1 MVTAKFRVYKFDRA
15 AKSHDLLSVN
25 TEWPDEYQVDV
36 QSVVRSLRILYPSAS
51 GVSIDF
57 GM

>member
-1 MVTAKFRVYKFDRA
+1 MVTAKFVVYKFDRA
-15 AKSHDLLSVN
+15 AKVRQLLSVN

-36 QSVVRSLRILYPSAS
+36 QSVVRSLKILYPSAS